1 MKSLAL
7 RFVLVCLLVLTALSF
22 AVPAFAEDETLP
34 DPGLTPDSPL
44 YFFDGLSKKVSLFFT
59 FDDEAKAR
67 KALGY
72 AEERL
77 AEARA
82 MAAKNRVRETE
93 RAADDY
99 DRYMAQVRQRLENRA
114 VSTDLSERVA
124 LAAARHLD
132 ILERAGEQVLPEARA
147 ALERARIASAD
158 GQMDALRALAEDSP
172 ELAIEIIE
180 ENLDRQTEKAVI
192 RLVNKASDN
201 VTADADGVLDHAE
214 RLAALEDE
222 MTALAGENGVDIT
235 GIVERLEQSTS
246 NRLQALN
253 GVYENAPE
261 NARPGI
267 GNAIENSVRKYER
280 SLEKLRAGSL
290 NPGP

>member
-1 MKSLAL
+1 MKSIAIRL
-7 RFVLVCLLVLTALSF
+7 VLVCLLAFTALSF

-44 YFFDGLSKKVSLFFT
+44 YFFDGLAKKVSLFFT
-59 FDDEAKAR
+59 FNDEARAS
-67 KALGY
+67 KALRY

-77 AEARA
+77 AEART
-82 MAAKNRVRETE
+82 MAAKNLVRETA

-99 DRYMAQVRQRLENRA
+99 DRYMAQVRQRLENRV
-114 VSTDLSERVA
+114 VSINLSERVA

-132 ILERAGEQVLPEARA
+132 ILERAGEQVQPEART
-147 ALERARIASAD
+147 ALERAMAASAE
-158 GQMDALRALAEDSP
+158 GQMDALRALAKDRP
-172 ELAIEIIE
+172 EVAIGIIE

-192 RLVNKASDN
+192 RLINKATGDN
-201 VTADADGVLDHAE
+201 VTAKTDGVLDYAD

-235 GIVERLEQSTS
+235 GIVEKLQQSTS

-253 GVYENAPE
+253 GVCENAPE
-261 NARPGI
+261 SARPGI
-267 GNAIENSVRKYER
+267 ENAIQNSVRKYER
-280 SLEKLRAGSL
+280 SLEKLTSSV